1 MVDRKELLFQLQ
13 QVDITWT
20 KVQRRLV
27 RLQQLT
33 YGQEKLAEAR
43 QELEEREAEL
53 QRLQGA
59 RADAELE
66 IRSLDER
73 IAEADRRLMSGTI
86 TNPKELENLEASI
99 GAMRRQRNM
108 IADRTAEILRQVDE
122 LTETVA
128 RLQEMLARLEEECE
142 TRRQSRDEELLQRKK
157 EYVYLKKLRTELA
170 SRLPSN
176 LLEEYEQLRKRKR
189 GVAVARLQE
198 DVCGVCNMQVPVG
211 LVGTVR
217 YGDDLIYCPSCGR
230 ILVAF

>member
-53 QRLQGA
+53 QQLQGA

-66 IRSLDER
+66 IRALDER
-73 IAEADRRLMSGTI
+73 IAEADKRLMSGAI

-108 IADRTAEILRQVDE
+108 IADRTAEILRQMDE
-122 LTETVA
+122 LGETVA
-128 RLQEMLARLEEECE
+128 RLQEMLARLEEECAS
-142 TRRQSRDEELLQRKK
+142 RRQSRDEELLQRKK

-170 SRLPSN
+170 SRLPSS